1 MKNQIRKSIDET
13 IELLQKSVILE
24 NEIEQ
29 STKLMIKCI
38 TSGHKIIIFGNG
50 GSAADSQHIAAE
62 LIGRFKIE
70 RNSFPAISLTTDSSI
85 LTALS
90 NDYSFEIV
98 FSRQCES
105 LVKKGD
111 VVLGISTS
119 GNSLNVKNGLTI
131 SKKNGAKIIGLL
143 GNKGGTIKKICDINL
158 IVDSSI
164 TSKIQ
169 EIHRIIYH
177 IICELIEKELGKKG
191 TIK

>member
-90 NDYSFEIV
+90 NDYSFDNV